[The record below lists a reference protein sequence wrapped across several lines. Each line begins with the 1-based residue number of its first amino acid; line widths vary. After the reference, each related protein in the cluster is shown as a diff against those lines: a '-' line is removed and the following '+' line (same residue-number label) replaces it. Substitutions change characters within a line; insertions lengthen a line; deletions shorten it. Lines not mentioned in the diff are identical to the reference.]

1 MVTSVWR
8 MGADKSHKRNPAP
21 DEPDQARAGAQ
32 ENRLPAASV
41 PKWVDSAAS
50 IANWLTAVEW

>member
-8 MGADKSHKRNPAP
+8 MGADKLHNRNPAP
-21 DEPDQARAGAQ
+21 DDPDQARAGAQ
-32 ENRLPAASV
+32 EDRLPAVSV

-50 IANWLTAVEW
+50 IVNRLTAVEW